1 MMGRNRGNPGV
12 PKAQGTDVTAASEF
26 CRACFELI
34 ETADERPSP
43 CDWVDAVEARAVR
56 MGLSSGLDGDAVYYL
71 GVALRE
77 AMVNALR
84 HGRRRDG
91 RAWVTVGLR
100 LLRSGRL
107 VMTVRDRGRGF
118 DPGTVPDPC
127 SPENARRSCGRGL
140 FYMRQFVDRLS
151 FSFPRRG
158 GALVRLEKRLPSGG
172 WRH

>member
-1 MMGRNRGNPGV
+1 MARNRLNAGV
-12 PKAQGTDVTAASEF
+12 TRVDQVPATGSEP
-26 CRACFELI
+26 CRACFELV
-34 ETADERPSP
+34 EEAPDHEGSP
-43 CDWVDAVEARAVR
+43 CDWVDTVEARAVG
-56 MGLSSGLDGDAVYYL
+56 MGLSSGLDGDSVYYL

-77 AMVNALR
+77 ALVNALR
-84 HGRRRDG
+84 HGRRADG
-91 RAWVTVGLR
+91 RAWVSVGLR

-118 DPGTVPDPC
+118 DPAAVPDPC
-127 SPENARRSCGRGL
+127 APENARRSCGRGL

-158 GALVRLEKRLPSGG
+158 GALVRLEKHLPPGG

>member
-1 MMGRNRGNPGV
+1 MGRIRSSHVAV
-12 PKAQGTDVTAASEF
+12 P
-26 CRACFELI
+26 
-34 ETADERPSP
+34 RPSEAEHRASAG
-43 CDWVDAVEARAVR
+43 CCKVCLELDEAERAGDWLDAVEECAVR
-56 MGLSSGLDGDAVYYL
+56 MGAACGLDGDSVHFL
-71 GVALRE
+71 GLALRE
-77 AMVNALR
+77 AVVNALR
-84 HGRRRDG
+84 HGRRQDG
-91 RAWVTVGLR
+91 RPWVGVGLR

-118 DPGTVPDPC
+118 DPSAVPDPC
-127 SPENARRSCGRGL
+127 APENAIRNGGRGL